1 MMDWREVEKKLQEQ
15 VEDVCRHLLPNGH
28 KEGVEW
34 TAGSLA
40 GENGNSLKINLA
52 ACRTYV
58 HVLNSKPEDS
68 FYGVLIL
75 GGIDWTLQ
83 NRSFNVDGILS
94 PTDC

>member
-1 MMDWREVEKKLQEQ
+1 
-15 VEDVCRHLLPNGH
+15 
-28 KEGVEW
+28 
-34 TAGSLA
+34 
-40 GENGNSLKINLA
+40 
-52 ACRTYV
+52 V